1 MSEKIR
7 ANTKVIS
14 SYYVFERYLL
24 SSMQYFPLKRI
35 LMLARALECILYI
48 HPSLILVNNI
58 VFPTCK
64 C

>member
-14 SYYVFERYLL
+14 SYYVFERYSL

-48 HPSLILVNNI
+48 HPPPPSSW
-58 VFPTCK
+58 
-64 C
+64 